1 MTTTSSSLSLSKS
14 TSSTTAKSFP
24 DNPVVSVAAYNLVSD
39 SGCTTRLGVS
49 DDGVPDVEGDCSDVV
64 SDVEEDDCCDV
75 TDNPE
80 GDNVV
85 DIGIGVSTS
94 K

>member
-1 MTTTSSSLSLSKS
+1 M
-14 TSSTTAKSFP
+14 
-24 DNPVVSVAAYNLVSD
+24 VSVAAYVLISD

-49 DDGVPDVEGDCSDVV
+49 DDGVPDVEGDCSDV
-64 SDVEEDDCCDV
+64 VEEDDCCDV